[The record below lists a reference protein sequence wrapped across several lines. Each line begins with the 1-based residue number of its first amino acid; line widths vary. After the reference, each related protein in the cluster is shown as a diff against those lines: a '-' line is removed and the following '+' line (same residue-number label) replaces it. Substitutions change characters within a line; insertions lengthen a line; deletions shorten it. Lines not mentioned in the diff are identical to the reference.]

1 MAAKQQP
8 QGLILIE
15 LIAVIVLVGII
26 ASFTTFFL
34 YSGIEGYLSTKN
46 TNTGA
51 LNAQMALDRISLEL
65 RNITELTAT
74 PDTTPPDLSIYYK
87 IESVTGTR
95 ELKYD
100 STNNAILI
108 SINNGTDYHRL
119 IGNVADCNL
128 SLTYQNLD
136 DDDETVP
143 VKEVAQIYID
153 FSLTHIG
160 KKFYTR
166 IFPRNM
172 VEEK

>member
-1 MAAKQQP
+1 MTTGQP
-8 QGLILIE
+8 PKGLILIE

-46 TNTGA
+46 TNQGA

-65 RNITELTAT
+65 RNINELTAT

-87 IESVTGTR
+87 IESVTQAR

-100 STNNAILI
+100 STNKAILI
-108 SINNGTDYHRL
+108 SVNNGADYHKL
-119 IGNVADCNL
+119 IGDVAQCNV
-128 SLTYQNLD
+128 SIEYRNLD
-136 DDDETVP
+136 HDTAP
-143 VKEVAQIYID
+143 VNEVAGIEIR

-160 KKFYTR
+160 KEFKTM
-166 IFPRNM
+166 IFPRNL
-172 VEEK
+172 VAEY